1 MSEKKKMSGFA
12 KFAIAICIMGC
23 LGIGGCVLFIGG
35 VAKVASD
42 VADDMEAAAEEQM
55 AAEKAKR
62 DGLVSATPSELS
74 PTGELA
80 KIFKANSEN
89 TDIQRENKE
98 KEITGKIIEW
108 KLPVYDVKKN
118 DDGYRIQTSGN
129 EKLFNNESLD
139 ALVKTWIQLEPRSA
153 EEKSIIEGLVTD
165 DYITVRGYIDGVDF
179 MRSIEIEPA
188 ILISVD
194 KKK

>member
-98 KEITGKIIEW
+98 KEITGKIVEW
-108 KLPVYDVKKN
+108 TLPVYEVKKSDGGYSVSISGK
-118 DDGYRIQTSGN
+118 DD
-129 EKLFNNESLD
+129 FLD
-139 ALVKTWIQLEPRSA
+139 PKSMTARVSTVIALNPSDDDTRVT
-153 EEKSIIEGLVTD
+153 IEGLLGGD
-165 DYITVRGYIDGVDF
+165 RITIRGYIAGVDWA
-179 MRSIEIEPA
+179 RRIEIEPA

>member
-23 LGIGGCVLFIGG
+23 LGIGGCVLFVGG
-35 VAKVASD
+35 VAKVATD
-42 VADDMEAAAEEQM
+42 VADDIKAEADKQM

-98 KEITGKIIEW
+98 KEITGEIVEW
-108 KLPVYDVKKN
+108 KLPVYDVNKN
-118 DDGYRIQTSGN
+118 NNGYKIQTSGVD
-129 EKLFNNESLD
+129 KLLDNESLN
-139 ALVKTWIQLEPRSA
+139 ALVKTWIQLEPRSD
-153 EEKSIIEGLVTD
+153 EEKSIIEGLVTG

-179 MRSIEIEPA
+179 MRAIEIEPA